1 MKGTQAGTSED
12 LWSLLGV
19 DSWLEPLSPALV
31 WAGPGQPGQGGLMAP
46 FPSPVP
52 CAPSLDDLR

>member
-1 MKGTQAGTSED
+1 MKGMQAGTSED

-31 WAGPGQPGQGGLMAP
+31 WAGPAWAWWTDGSLPLPSTLCAQP
-46 FPSPVP
+46 
-52 CAPSLDDLR
+52 R